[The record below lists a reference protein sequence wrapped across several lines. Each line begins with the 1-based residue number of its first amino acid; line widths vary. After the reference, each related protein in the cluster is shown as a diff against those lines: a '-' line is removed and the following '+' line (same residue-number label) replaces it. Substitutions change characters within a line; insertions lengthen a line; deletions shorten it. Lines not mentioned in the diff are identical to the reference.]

1 MNREIIAVI
10 PAAGVGS
17 RMQANKPKQYLK
29 ILDKTILEHTLSVI
43 LSHPAINHVIL
54 AVGKNDP
61 YLSKMTL
68 FPHQNITLVEGGET
82 RAESVLNGLNAIKN
96 NHAWA
101 LVHDAARPCLTH
113 QDLDKLLQIDDEQGA
128 ILAIPAVDTI
138 KRANKQQ
145 DIIKTEDRTELWLAQ
160 TPQFFRCDLLRN
172 ALKQGLSQ
180 GANIT
185 DEASAMELAGFQPHL
200 VAGRSDNI
208 KVTRPEDLAL
218 AEFYLTRKTL

>member
-1 MNREIIAVI
+1 MIWSNQTKCSITSSKSINNEPRNYCRHSCC
-10 PAAGVGS
+10 GCW
-17 RMQANKPKQYLK
+17 KPYASKQ
-29 ILDKTILEHTLSVI
+29 TE
-43 LSHPAINHVIL
+43 AISEN
-54 AVGKNDP
+54 P
-61 YLSKMTL
+61 R
-68 FPHQNITLVEGGET
+68 QNITLVEGGET
-82 RAESVLNGLNAIKN
+82 RAESVLNGLNTIKN
-96 NHAWA
+96 DQAWV

-145 DIIKTEDRTELWLAQ
+145 DIIKTEDRAELWLAQ

-172 ALKQGLSQ
+172 ALEQGLSQ